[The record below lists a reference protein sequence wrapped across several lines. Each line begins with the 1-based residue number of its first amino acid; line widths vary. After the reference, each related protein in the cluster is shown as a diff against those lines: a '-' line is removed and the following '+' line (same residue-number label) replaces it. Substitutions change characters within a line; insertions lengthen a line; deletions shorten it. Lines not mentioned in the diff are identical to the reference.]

1 MFSEKNRVFFI
12 TEEKTRFL
20 KKDLQNLWV
29 LDALGILNY
38 IYICVCISHHQNYQH
53 QTKNKKYF
61 PKQCDCGVWS
71 KHSHHTSRLQNDP
84 SKHHILQPEIQTSN
98 NPLRWP

>member
-38 IYICVCISHHQNYQH
+38 IYVYVYHTTKTINIKLKTKNTFQNSVSVESGQNTPIIQVDYKMIPPNTTYCNPKSKH
-53 QTKNKKYF
+53 QT
-61 PKQCDCGVWS
+61 
-71 KHSHHTSRLQNDP
+71 TR
-84 SKHHILQPEIQTSN
+84 
-98 NPLRWP
+98 